1 MRKLIPDKRLIGIAL
16 TASVCMLVF
25 LVVYN
30 DYRDKAEDAVHN
42 INGET
47 DVDIVSINE
56 LTEEMT
62 DIFRPS
68 VYDTV
73 PEEEEIVVPVI
84 ERVEFTVTD
93 IEPAVTMYVND
104 TLNVRNGADISY
116 DRIGRLYWASAVNV
130 TGETDTGWYRIV
142 YNGETA
148 YVSGDY
154 VQKESPVVTSAVVFV
169 GDSRTVQMS
178 RAVARNNYT
187 WIGKVGMGY
196 SWFSTEAL
204 PLVDA
209 YTGEGT
215 KLLINMGVNDL
226 ANASKYVKLIN
237 SKIDAW
243 DAAGAEVYYA
253 SVNPVVDGKCN
264 ASNAQIE
271 KFNATLQGSLD
282 SRIHWIDSY
291 SYTVSQGFSTSDGL
305 HYSKA
310 TSQMIYAY
318 YLNCMS
324 QGQ

>member
-1 MRKLIPDKRLIGIAL
+1 MMRKLIPDKRLIGIAL

-187 WIGKVGMGY
+187 W
-196 SWFSTEAL
+196 
-204 PLVDA
+204 
-209 YTGEGT
+209 
-215 KLLINMGVNDL
+215 
-226 ANASKYVKLIN
+226 
-237 SKIDAW
+237 
-243 DAAGAEVYYA
+243 
-253 SVNPVVDGKCN
+253 
-264 ASNAQIE
+264 
-271 KFNATLQGSLD
+271 
-282 SRIHWIDSY
+282 
-291 SYTVSQGFSTSDGL
+291 
-305 HYSKA
+305 
-310 TSQMIYAY
+310 
-318 YLNCMS
+318 
-324 QGQ
+324 

>member
-104 TLNVRNGADISY
+104 TLNERNCA
-116 DRIGRLYWASAVNV
+116 
-130 TGETDTGWYRIV
+130 
-142 YNGETA
+142 
-148 YVSGDY
+148 
-154 VQKESPVVTSAVVFV
+154 
-169 GDSRTVQMS
+169 
-178 RAVARNNYT
+178 
-187 WIGKVGMGY
+187 
-196 SWFSTEAL
+196 
-204 PLVDA
+204 
-209 YTGEGT
+209 
-215 KLLINMGVNDL
+215 
-226 ANASKYVKLIN
+226 
-237 SKIDAW
+237 
-243 DAAGAEVYYA
+243 
-253 SVNPVVDGKCN
+253 
-264 ASNAQIE
+264 
-271 KFNATLQGSLD
+271 
-282 SRIHWIDSY
+282 
-291 SYTVSQGFSTSDGL
+291 
-305 HYSKA
+305 
-310 TSQMIYAY
+310 
-318 YLNCMS
+318 
-324 QGQ
+324 